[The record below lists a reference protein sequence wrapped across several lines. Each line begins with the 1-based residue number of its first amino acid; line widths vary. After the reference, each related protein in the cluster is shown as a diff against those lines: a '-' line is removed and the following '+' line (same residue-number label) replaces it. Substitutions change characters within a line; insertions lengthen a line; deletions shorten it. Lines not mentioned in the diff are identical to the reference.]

1 MGLNVA
7 RIKIMINMNLLRQDP
22 EAVGAEIQKK
32 DPEFDVK
39 KLLKLDGQV
48 REINTSVEELR
59 SKKNELAK
67 QAKGGVTPELREQ
80 SISVGKELKEK
91 ETQLEDVQKDLNK
104 FLYSCPNIPLADVPV
119 GNKEQNQV
127 VKEVGSKPDFSFKPK
142 HHVELGEKNKW
153 FNFEVGAQLASSGFV
168 WYEGQG
174 VKLLYALAMFMLKS
188 NSKRGFE
195 VVLPPYLAN
204 EKTLTTSGNFPK
216 FKDEVFAVPEENLYT
231 IPTSE
236 VSLVSRYRD
245 FIIPTDQLPINMT
258 AWSSCFRREA
268 GNYGA
273 NERGL
278 IRIHQFEKVELVT
291 LCDPKDSEK
300 ELEKMMACAEDIL
313 QQLGL
318 HYRVSLLAAQDCSF
332 QSAKTYDIEV
342 WLPGQERYYE
352 VSSASICTDFQSR
365 RGKIRYRKSQ
375 NEKTQLV
382 HTLNA
387 SSLALPRL
395 MVALMETYQQE
406 DGSIDLPEVLKK
418 EMF

>member
-1 MGLNVA
+1 
-7 RIKIMINMNLLRQDP
+7 MIDMSLLRHDP
-22 EAVGAEIQKK
+22 EGIGAQIQKK
-32 DPEFDVK
+32 DPRFNIKV
-39 KLLKLDGQV
+39 LLEVDAQV
-48 REINTSVEELR
+48 RDINTHVETLR

-67 QAKGGVTPELREQ
+67 QAKSGVTPELREQ
-80 SISVGKELKEK
+80 SIAVGKELKEK
-91 ETQLEDVQKDLNK
+91 ETQLEQVQISLNEL
-104 FLYSCPNIPLADVPV
+104 LYTCPNMPLADVPE
-119 GNKEQNQV
+119 GNKEENQV
-127 VKEVGSKPDFSFKPK
+127 VKEVGKKPTFSFTPK
-142 HHVELGEKNKW
+142 HHVELDEKNKW
-153 FNFEVGAQLASSGFV
+153 FDFEAGANLAASGFV
-168 WYEGQG
+168 WYQGQG

-188 NSKRGFE
+188 NSKHGFE
-195 VVLPPYLAN
+195 VVLPPYFAN
-204 EKTLTTSGNFPK
+204 EKTLTVSGNFPK
-216 FKDEVFAVPEENLYT
+216 FKDEVFAVTEDNLYA

-236 VSLVSRYRD
+236 VSLVNKYRGA
-245 FIIPTDQLPINMT
+245 IIPTDQLPINMT

-291 LCDPKDSEK
+291 LCESKNSEE
-300 ELEKMMACAEDIL
+300 ELKRMMACAEDIL
-313 QQLGL
+313 SQLGL

-352 VSSASICTDFQSR
+352 VSSASICTDFQAR
-365 RGKIRYRKSQ
+365 RGKIRHRKSQ
-375 NEKTQLV
+375 GEKTELV

-395 MVALMETYQQE
+395 MVALIETYQQE
-406 DGSIDLPEVLKK
+406 DGSIKFPEVLKK

>member
-1 MGLNVA
+1 
-7 RIKIMINMNLLRQDP
+7 MIDMNLLRQDP

-32 DPEFDVK
+32 DPEFDVE

-91 ETQLEDVQKDLNK
+91 ETQLEDVQKDLNN

-174 VKLLYALAMFMLKS
+174 VKLLYALAMFMLKN
-188 NSKRGFE
+188 NSRRGFE

-245 FIIPTDQLPINMT
+245 SIIPTDQLPINMT

>member
-1 MGLNVA
+1 
-7 RIKIMINMNLLRQDP
+7 MIDMNILRQEPDTV
-22 EAVGAEIQKK
+22 AAQIHKK
-32 DPEFDVK
+32 DPEFDIK
-39 KLLKLDGQV
+39 KLLALDAQV
-48 REINTSVEELR
+48 REINTVVEELR

-67 QAKGGVTPELREQ
+67 QAKGGVTPEVREQ
-80 SISVGKELKEK
+80 SIALGKELKEK
-91 ETQLEDVQKDLNK
+91 EAALEDAQNNLHTL
-104 FLYSCPNIPLADVPV
+104 LYTCPNIPLADVPE
-119 GNKEQNQV
+119 GNKEQNKV
-127 VKEVGSKPDFSFKPK
+127 VKEVGSKPHFSFTPK
-142 HHVELGEKNKW
+142 NHVELGEKNKW
-153 FNFEVGAQLASSGFV
+153 FNFEIGAQVAASNFV

-174 VKLLYALAMFMLKS
+174 VKLLYALAMFMLKN
-188 NSKRGFE
+188 NSKHGFE
-195 VVLPPYLAN
+195 VVLPPYFAN
-204 EKTLTTSGNFPK
+204 EQTLITSGNFPK
-216 FKDEVFAVPEENLYT
+216 FKQEVFSVTEDHLYA

-236 VSLVSRYRD
+236 VSLVSKYRD
-245 FIIPTDQLPINMT
+245 SIIPTDQLPIKMT

-300 ELEKMMACAEDIL
+300 ELEKMMACAENIL

-352 VSSASICTDFQSR
+352 VSSASNCTDFQAR
-365 RGKIRYRKSQ
+365 RGKIRHRKAHG
-375 NEKTQLV
+375 EKTELV

-395 MVALMETYQQE
+395 MVALMETYQKE
-406 DGSIDLPEVLKK
+406 DGTIDLPEVLKK

>member
-1 MGLNVA
+1 
-7 RIKIMINMNLLRQDP
+7 MIDVSFLRQDSKNI
-22 EAVGAEIQKK
+22 GALIKKK
-32 DPEFDVK
+32 DPAFDVD
-39 KLLKLDGQV
+39 KLLQLEAAV
-48 REINTSVEELR
+48 REVNLQVEELR

-80 SISVGKELKEK
+80 SIAVGKELKEK
-91 ETQLEDVQKDLNK
+91 ESVLEASQDSLNEL
-104 FLYSCPNIPLADVPV
+104 LYSCPNIPLEDVPE
-119 GNKEQNQV
+119 GDKEQNKV
-127 VKEVGSKPDFSFKPK
+127 IKEVGSKPNFSFTPK

-153 FNFEVGAQLASSGFV
+153 FNFEVGAKLAASNFV

-174 VKLLYALAMFMLKS
+174 VKLLYALAMFMLKN
-188 NSKRGFE
+188 NSKHGFE

-204 EKTLTTSGNFPK
+204 AQTLTVSGNFPK
-216 FKDEVFAVPEENLYT
+216 FKDEVFSVQEDGLYT

-236 VSLVSRYRD
+236 VSLVNRYRD
-245 FIIPTDQLPINMT
+245 AIIPTDELPICMT

-291 LCDPKDSEK
+291 LCEPKNSEQ

-313 QQLGL
+313 SQLGL

-352 VSSASICTDFQSR
+352 VSSASMCTDFQAR
-365 RGKIRYRKSQ
+365 RGKIRHRKSQ
-375 NEKTQLV
+375 KDKTELV

-395 MVALMETYQQE
+395 MVALIETYQKE
-406 DGSIDLPEVLKK
+406 GGSIDLPEVLKK

>member
-1 MGLNVA
+1 
-7 RIKIMINMNLLRQDP
+7 MIDVSFLRQDSKNI
-22 EAVGAEIQKK
+22 GALIKKK
-32 DPEFDVK
+32 DPAFDVD
-39 KLLKLDGQV
+39 KLLQLEAAV
-48 REINTSVEELR
+48 REVNLQVEELR

-80 SISVGKELKEK
+80 SIAVGKELKEK
-91 ETQLEDVQKDLNK
+91 ESVLEASQDSLNEL
-104 FLYSCPNIPLADVPV
+104 LYSCPNIPLEDVPE
-119 GNKEQNQV
+119 GDKEQNKV
-127 VKEVGSKPDFSFKPK
+127 IKEVGSKPNFSFTPK

-153 FNFEVGAQLASSGFV
+153 FNFEVGAKLAASNFV

-174 VKLLYALAMFMLKS
+174 VKLLYALAMFMLKN
-188 NSKRGFE
+188 NSKHGFE

-204 EKTLTTSGNFPK
+204 AQTLTVSGNFPK
-216 FKDEVFAVPEENLYT
+216 FKDEVFSVQEDGLYT

-236 VSLVSRYRD
+236 VSLVNRYRD
-245 FIIPTDQLPINMT
+245 AIIPTDELPICMT

-291 LCDPKDSEK
+291 LCEPKNSEQ

-313 QQLGL
+313 SQLGL

-352 VSSASICTDFQSR
+352 VSSASMCTDFQAR
-365 RGKIRYRKSQ
+365 RGKIRHRKSQ
-375 NEKTQLV
+375 KDKTELV

-395 MVALMETYQQE
+395 MVALIETYQKE

>member
-1 MGLNVA
+1 
-7 RIKIMINMNLLRQDP
+7 MIDMNLLRQDP

-39 KLLKLDGQV
+39 KLLKLDAQV
-48 REINTSVEELR
+48 RDVNIVVEELR

-80 SISVGKELKEK
+80 SITVGKDLKAK
-91 ETQLEDVQKDLNK
+91 ESALESAQQDLYK
-104 FLYSCPNIPLADVPV
+104 LLYSCPNIPQAEVPE

-127 VKEVGSKPDFSFKPK
+127 IKEVGSKPNFSFTPK
-142 HHVELGEKNKW
+142 NHVELGEQNKW
-153 FNFEVGAQLASSGFV
+153 FNFEVGAKVASSNFV

-174 VKLLYALAMFMLKS
+174 VKLLYALAMFMLKN
-188 NSKRGFE
+188 NSKHGFE

-204 EKTLTTSGNFPK
+204 AQTLTASGNFPK
-216 FKDEVFAVPEENLYT
+216 FKDEVFAVTEDNLYT

-236 VSLVSRYRD
+236 VSLVSKYRD
-245 FIIPTDQLPINMT
+245 AIIPTDQLPINMT

-273 NERGL
+273 TERGL
-278 IRIHQFEKVELVT
+278 IRIHQFEKVELVS
-291 LCDPKDSEK
+291 LCEPEK
-300 ELEKMMACAEDIL
+300 SDEQLKKMMGCAENIL

-352 VSSASICTDFQSR
+352 VSSASNCTDFQAR
-365 RGKIRYRKSQ
+365 RGKIRHRKSQ
-375 NEKTQLV
+375 SDKTELV

-395 MVALMETYQQE
+395 MVALIETYQKE